1 MRQIRNG
8 IPTAEEED
16 LKFSQ
21 WRVQISPILLY
32 GDFVVI
38 GRMTDY
44 NSVGIWSPKY
54 FTMQQVI
61 RLKGGTKMAK
71 APIVESHSKILTGML
86 DVENMTMD
94 FEELGETKL
103 KELLEPFDGSEVTI
117 TIKLTNKIS

>member
-1 MRQIRNG
+1 
-8 IPTAEEED
+8 
-16 LKFSQ
+16 
-21 WRVQISPILLY
+21 
-32 GDFVVI
+32 
-38 GRMTDY
+38 
-44 NSVGIWSPKY
+44 
-54 FTMQQVI
+54 
-61 RLKGGTKMAK
+61 MAK